1 MPQNTDSVQKQRRNK
16 AKPGA
21 DVGLF
26 ESVIHKFDCVVRCV
40 GNFLL
45 KNFGCIICCTVVF
58 TAIAYLHASSDVF
71 EQILAFL
78 ERREPVLSDPPKS
91 VTLSQFLHLCCLKA
105 FLREN
110 KVLVAIMVPLILYI
124 FYSASQASADAQ
136 KLAQHDRS

>member
-1 MPQNTDSVQKQRRNK
+1 M
-16 AKPGA
+16 
-21 DVGLF
+21 GLF

-45 KNFGCIICCTVVF
+45 KNFGCIICCIVVF

-124 FYSASQASADAQ
+124 FYSASQASAYGQ